1 MVDLISTVI
10 SNAGDIDK
18 NNVTMAI
25 NDFIGPTEAE
35 GWNVLEYLKQIAKF
49 VLRDPSTNKA
59 NKIIN
64 LTTTK

>member
-35 GWNVLEYLKQIAKF
+35 GWNVLEYLKRIVKF

>member
-1 MVDLISTVI
+1 MI

-35 GWNVLEYLKQIAKF
+35 GGNVLEYLKQIAKF